1 MAAITPRKDKK
12 GKVISYCIRV
22 SRGYDE
28 HGKKLK
34 PYTMTYKP
42 KEGMSEKQI
51 QKELNRQA
59 VQFEEQCKQGYAL
72 DQKQTFSQ
80 YAEYVLTTKAA
91 SGTKHRTISRYRDLL
106 ERINAGIGH
115 IKLGDLRPQ
124 HLNQLY
130 TQLRQ
135 PDLRK
140 SSSTA
145 FAKPCFA
152 GECKSS
158 GLLKKDIAAES
169 GISYTTLAAMQR
181 GERVSLS
188 AAEAVSNTLGKAV
201 DKLFEI
207 EIDRRPLSEKTIV
220 EHHRLIQ
227 MILSQAEKEMLI
239 PYNPATRVINPPKR
253 EKAKP
258 SNYFEVEELE
268 QIRDKLKQ
276 EHIKWRTITHL
287 LIVTGCRR
295 GEIMGLKWAAIDLD
309 KRKLYIRNNLLYEK
323 DRGIYQDTVK
333 TEDSVR
339 TINLPQE
346 TVDLLTEYREWWV
359 QFRKECG
366 STWNMFIELPDGDG
380 IIHRER
386 ADFLFLQERN
396 IEKMGYPM
404 HPDSIT
410 DFLDKFSEREGLPH
424 VNPHAFRHTLASVLC
439 LNGID
444 ITTISKW
451 LGHKSVTTTL
461 NIYEHV
467 LEQGKEKIADCVS
480 DVILKKKN
488 A

>member
-1 MAAITPRKDKK
+1 MASIVPRKDKS
-12 GKVISYCIRV
+12 GNVVSYRIRV
-22 SRGYDE
+22 FRGYDE
-28 HGKKLK
+28 KGVKLK
-34 PYTMTYKP
+34 PFEKTYKP
-42 KEGMSEKQI
+42 ATGMTEKQI

-72 DQKQTFSQ
+72 DQRQTFSQ

-115 IKLGDLRPQ
+115 IKIGDLRPQ

-152 GECKSS
+152 GECNGS
-158 GLLKKDIAAES
+158 GILKKDIAAKS

-188 AAEAVSNTLGKAV
+188 AAEAVAKTLEKPV
-201 DKLFEI
+201 DKLFEV
-207 EIDRRPLSEKTIV
+207 ERDRRPLSEKTIV

-227 MILSQAEKEMLI
+227 MILGQAEKEMLI
-239 PYNPATRVINPPKR
+239 PYNPATRVINAPHR

-258 SNYFEVEELE
+258 ANYFEVEELE
-268 QIRDKLKQ
+268 QIRDKLDK
-276 EHIKWRTITHL
+276 EPLKWRVITHL

-295 GEIMGLKWAAIDLD
+295 GEIMGLKWAAVDLD
-309 KRKLYIRNNLLYEK
+309 RKKLYIRNNLLYEK
-323 DRGIYQDTVK
+323 ERGIYQDSVK
-333 TEDSVR
+333 TENSVR

-359 QFRKECG
+359 QFRKNCG
-366 STWNMFIELPDGDG
+366 SSWNMFIELPDGDG
-380 IIHRER
+380 VMHKER
-386 ADFLFLQERN
+386 ADHLFLQDRDTS
-396 IEKMGYPM
+396 KLGYPM

-410 DFLDKFSEREGLPH
+410 DWLDKWSDREGLPH
-424 VNPHAFRHTLASVLC
+424 INPHAFRHTLASVLC

-480 DVILKKKN
+480 DVILKKKR